1 MSKYFLPLFSLILL
15 LQGCEGEE
23 PITLPPNEL
32 SVFAQNLVNTHN
44 RWRAE
49 VGVEDL
55 EWDEELAEKA
65 AELLD
70 IDACRIRDNA
80 DDLGQTGLYAAMG
93 VTGKDV
99 VNTWA
104 SFGPAYN
111 YAADSCEL
119 SPGACDPYKQ
129 IVWANSKKVGC
140 ANQLC
145 FDGTSNMWVCLYDPK
160 GNIEGERPY

>member
-1 MSKYFLPLFSLILL
+1 MKRYILL
-15 LQGCEGEE
+15 LLPYLLLLQSCEEE
-23 PITLPPNEL
+23 APINLPPSEL

-49 VGVEDL
+49 VGVENL

-80 DDLGQTGLYAAMG
+80 DDLGQIGLYAAMG

-111 YAADSCEL
+111 YEADSCEL

-140 ANQLC
+140 ANQIC
-145 FDGTSNMWVCLYDPK
+145 FDGTSNMWLCHYDPK